1 MLQDPASVLSSITLI
16 CAVAILVGLVGIILP
31 VLPGTLLIVASVL
44 LWAVVAQN
52 AMGWWLLGFAV
63 LVAACGWGL
72 QYLIPGRR
80 LRDAGVPNRT
90 LLVGGLLGI
99 VGFFVI
105 PVLGL
110 VIGFVGG
117 VFLAELSRHRDVAA
131 AWPSTVHAL
140 KAAAL
145 SYGIEL
151 SAGLSIAAAFAFTAW
166 RVHS

>member
-1 MLQDPASVLSSITLI
+1 MLQDSATTLPSITLI
-16 CAVAILVGLVGIILP
+16 CAVAIVVGLVGIILP
-31 VLPGTLLIVASVL
+31 VLPGTLLILGSVL
-44 LWAVVAQN
+44 LWAVVAQDP
-52 AMGWWLLGFAV
+52 MGWWLLAFAAI
-63 LVAACGWGL
+63 LAACGWGL

-80 LRDAGVPNRT
+80 LRVAGVPNRT

-99 VGFFVI
+99 VGFFVV

-110 VIGFVGG
+110 VLGFVGG
-117 VFLAELSRHRDVAA
+117 VFLAELSRHRDLAA

-151 SAGLSIAAAFAFTAW
+151 CAGLSIAAAFAFTAW